1 MSKVHCISGITRK
14 KTPIARLSKY
24 MPALLLYS
32 ALARSQLPS
41 GTMKFY
47 N

>member
-1 MSKVHCISGITRK
+1 MSKVHCISGITG

-32 ALARSQLPS
+32 ALAGHSYRQEL
-41 GTMKFY
+41 
-47 N
+47 